1 MGAPAGEDPPAERD
15 LRGGGS
21 VGMGEERLVGLDLF
35 RGVTV
40 LLMLLVNNLA
50 VGDAAPALLLHAPFG
65 AIAGADLVFP
75 WFILILGIS
84 APLAARSFLRRGGDP
99 SALALRTARRVA
111 VLFLL
116 GCFLDSTLAH
126 APRMGMGVLQLL
138 ALDSGVVGLLSR
150 SAGRTRLVG
159 GVTLLALH
167 SALLIWGP
175 GGRIALGRIVE
186 GANAHVALTEAL
198 LSPVG
203 LRGLLSVVPTA
214 GLALLGAFA
223 ADRLL
228 ADTTRPRKILEILLL
243 GGAMVGT
250 GLALRGILPFSKS
263 IWTASYL
270 AVAGGAG
277 LLLLALA
284 LSAEAWGG
292 CRIGLLRSLGANPLL
307 AYALPIYVKATILQG
322 WRVLGGATLEAAA
335 IGALKDRLGDVAGGW
350 SWTVLYILFWWS
362 LLRLLDRRGVRW
374 SA

>member
-1 MGAPAGEDPPAERD
+1 MRI
-15 LRGGGS
+15 
-21 VGMGEERLVGLDLF
+21 GEERLVGLDAF

-50 VGDAAPALLLHAPFG
+50 VGEAAPAFFLHAPFG

-99 SALALRTARRVA
+99 PGLVLRTTRRVA

-126 APRMGMGVLQLL
+126 APRLGMGVLQLL
-138 ALDSGVVGLLSR
+138 ALDSGVVGLLSL
-150 SAGRTRLVG
+150 SAGRTRLIG

-175 GGRIALGRIVE
+175 GGRAALGRIVE
-186 GANAHVALTEAL
+186 GTNAHVTLTESL
-198 LSPVG
+198 LSPLG

-223 ADRLL
+223 AGRLL
-228 ADTTRPRKILEILLL
+228 ADTTRSRKILEIALL
-243 GGAMVGT
+243 GGAMVGA

-270 AVAGGAG
+270 AVSGGAG
-277 LLLLALA
+277 LLLLALL

-292 CRIGLLRSLGANPLL
+292 GRFGLLRSLGSNPLA
-307 AYALPIYVKATILQG
+307 AYALPIYVKATVLQG
-322 WRVLGGATLEAAA
+322 WRVLGGLTLESAA
-335 IGALKDRLGDVAGGW
+335 IGVLKGRLGDVAGGW
-350 SWTVLYILFWWS
+350 AWTVLYILFWWS